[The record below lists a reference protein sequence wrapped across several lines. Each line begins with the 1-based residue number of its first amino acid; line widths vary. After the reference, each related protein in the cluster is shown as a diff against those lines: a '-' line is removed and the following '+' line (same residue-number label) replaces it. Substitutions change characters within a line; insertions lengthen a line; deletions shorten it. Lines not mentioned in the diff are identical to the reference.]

1 MEKEAQG
8 EKRVKRKSKGHS
20 LENYGDRERERES
33 QRRNMDQEYPL
44 ALDALG

>member
-20 LENYGDRERERES
+20 LENYGDRERES

-44 ALDALG
+44 ASDALG